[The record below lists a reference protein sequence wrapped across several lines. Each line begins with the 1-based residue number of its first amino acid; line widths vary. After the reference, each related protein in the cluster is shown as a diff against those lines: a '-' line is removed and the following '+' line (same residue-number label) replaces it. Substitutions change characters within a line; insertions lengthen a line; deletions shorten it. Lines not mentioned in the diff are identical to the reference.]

1 MPDNGRLYIVKHCL
15 GMVLLFGE
23 HGSNVGVGSTGN
35 KDPDEGKAR
44 DVSKELKKLLDPT
57 SLAFIKGVK
66 DDEYHRRIVFSKKL
80 KRLYNEFVQLPAAM
94 RCLKV
99 GWD

>member
-1 MPDNGRLYIVKHCL
+1 
-15 GMVLLFGE
+15 MVLLFGE
-23 HGSNVGVGSTGN
+23 HGSNVGVRSN

-44 DVSKELKKLLDPT
+44 DVSKEELKKLLCAT

-66 DDEYHRRIVFSKKL
+66 DDEYHRRIVFSKRL